1 MRTFAQKS
9 SAPQQTLSNKST
21 IPGRTHLGHGRDM
34 SSGLHLQRTIGNH
47 AVLRL
52 PQTNAGEPEVTSSA
66 LAPPRFA
73 YDFSRI
79 PIHPD
84 SRTTI
89 RPKLRVNT
97 TANVDVQQGDGIAEQ
112 VMRVATSGSPSTIPY
127 RNEMEFSFG
136 ADLSRV
142 NAYFG
147 RDDPMNRLN
156 AHAATSGERVA
167 FSGFSPDKKRVAHE
181 LTHILQ
187 QRRGGTMQPKSQ
199 LSGVDDAP
207 EREAESVA
215 ARAAAGEHVIVSAA
229 ASSGI
234 HRDIKDKN
242 LEVPLGHFEIDMTK
256 IESKGFSAGETGT
269 ISFTPNDKA
278 PDSKSIRLSQARKTF
293 DVDAKAEFDW
303 SKDDPGDAKKKS
315 NLNKMQTTASDKT
328 HITAKGETLNTI
340 AQQHYGEPS
349 RFADVFAANKATLAP
364 TMKVADGDKSLPEK
378 LSLTIPTAILGGFA
392 IDHLPAKFKIRT
404 AKTDPVVP
412 QDYVLPEE
420 VGKNS
425 NQHGSKAGKKVVPA
439 MLFDDPHSGY
449 HLQYT
454 FETVAR
460 SDDAKIHYGTLHWS
474 FDADPDKGVTKE
486 THRVAPGVSDTFR
499 AALGEF
505 NKFYKNP

>member
-21 IPGRTHLGHGRDM
+21 IPGRTHLGHSRDM
-34 SSGLHLQRTIGNH
+34 SSSLHLQRTIGNQ
-47 AVLRL
+47 AALRL
-52 PQTNAGEPEVTSSA
+52 PQTIAGEPEVTSSA

-112 VMRVATSGSPSTIPY
+112 VMRGATSGSPSTIPY
-127 RNEMEFSFG
+127 RNEMESSFG
-136 ADLSRV
+136 ADFSRV

-181 LTHILQ
+181 LTHIVQ
-187 QRRGGTMQPKSQ
+187 QRRGGTVQPKSQ
-199 LSGVDDAP
+199 LSGVDDAA

-215 ARAAAGEHVIVSAA
+215 ARAAAGERVIVSAA

-242 LEVPLGHFEIDMTK
+242 LGVPLGNFEIDMTAD
-256 IESKGFSAGETGT
+256 SNGFSAGETGT

-278 PDSKSIRLSQARKTF
+278 PDSKSIRLSQAVKQF
-293 DVDAKAEFDW
+293 DVDANADFDQ
-303 SKDDPGDAKKKS
+303 SKDDLSGDQKKS

-328 HITAKGETLNTI
+328 HVTAKGETLNTI

-349 RFADVFAANKATLAP
+349 RFADVFTANKATLAP
-364 TMKVADGDKSLPEK
+364 TMKVPDGDKSLPEK
-378 LSLTIPTAILGGFA
+378 LSLTIPRAILGGFA
-392 IDHLPAKFKIRT
+392 IDHRPAKYKIRT

-420 VGKNS
+420 VRKNS
-425 NQHGSKAGKKVVPA
+425 NQHGSKAGKNKVPA
-439 MLFDDPHSGY
+439 ILSDTPHTG
-449 HLQYT
+449 HHFQYT

-460 SDDAKIHYGTLHWS
+460 SDDPKIHYGTLHWS

-499 AALGEF
+499 GALDEF